1 MADHLK
7 RASWLCEEIE
17 KHNRL
22 YYQEAKPEI
31 SDKEYDTLLKE
42 LVDLE
47 KTHPELANANSP
59 TQRVGGAPIDGFV
72 TLKHRLPML
81 SIDNTYSPS
90 ELKEF
95 DKKVCKALGNDKPM
109 YMVELKI
116 DGVAISLIYENGILT
131 AGVTRG
137 DGEKGDDVT
146 QNLKTVGGVPL
157 KLNTKNPPPL
167 LEVRGEVYMARA
179 NFARLN
185 EQRVKEGLD
194 KFANP
199 RNSTAGS
206 LKLLDPKLCAA
217 RKLSLFAY
225 AIGAMEGIQVKFQT
239 ETLKLLHDFGFPVN
253 SNATQL
259 NSIEEVVAHCESWND
274 KRHDLPYDTDGMV
287 IKVNDLAQREKLGI
301 TTKSPRWV
309 VAYKFAA
316 EQALTRLLNIELQ
329 VGRQGTLTPV
339 AHLDPVQLAGT
350 TVARASLHNDDNLKT
365 KDIRVGDMVVVEKAG
380 EIIPYIVRS
389 EPSLRTGK
397 EKPFVFPKVCP
408 VCGADVVKD
417 AKGAFYRCT
426 GTDCVAQLKR
436 RVRSYAARN
445 AMDIENLGEEII
457 EQLVDT
463 GLVKTLADIY
473 KLGLNQLAN
482 LERMGEQSSRNL
494 LDGIAA
500 SKSRGLARLLT
511 GLGLRHVGENVADVL
526 ARKFISMKAFAQ
538 ANEEELAA
546 IEGIGPERASSI
558 RSWFSNTTNQEL
570 IESLEKAGIKM
581 DESVSTVTAS
591 SALAGK
597 SIVVTGTLIKYG
609 REEIE
614 RRLRDLGAKAIV
626 VTGTLIKYGRE
637 EIERRLRDLGAKAS
651 GSVSKK
657 TDYLLAGDKA
667 GSKLEKAREL
677 GVQIITEEEFEKLAG
692 S

>member
-1 MADHLK
+1 MADHVK

-31 SDKEYDTLLKE
+31 SDKEYDKLLKE

-47 KTHPELANANSP
+47 KKHPELANANSP

-95 DKKVCKALGNDKPM
+95 DKKVCKALGKEKPS
-109 YMVELKI
+109 YIVELKI

-157 KLNTKNPPPL
+157 KLNTKKPPAL

-179 NFARLN
+179 NFARIN

-225 AIGAMEGIQVKFQT
+225 AIGAMEGIQVKSQT

-389 EPSLRTGK
+389 EPTLRTGK

-546 IEGIGPERASSI
+546 IEGIGPERAASI
-558 RSWFSNTTNQEL
+558 RGWFANTTNQEL
-570 IESLEKAGIKM
+570 IESLEKAGIKL

-597 SIVVTGTLIKYG
+597 SIVVTGTL
-609 REEIE
+609 
-614 RRLRDLGAKAIV
+614 L
-626 VTGTLIKYGRE
+626 KYGRE

-657 TDYLLAGDKA
+657 TDYLLAGEKA

-677 GVQIITEEEFEKLAG
+677 GVRIITEEEFEKLAG

>member
-1 MADHLK
+1 MADHVK
-7 RASWLCEEIE
+7 RALWLCEEIE

-31 SDKEYDTLLKE
+31 SDKEYDKLLKE

-47 KTHPELANANSP
+47 KKHPELANANSP

-95 DKKVCKALGNDKPM
+95 DKKVCKGLGKDKPS

-157 KLNTKNPPPL
+157 KLNTKKPPAL

-225 AIGAMEGIQVKFQT
+225 AIGAMEGIQVKSQT

-259 NSIEEVVAHCESWND
+259 DSIEEVVAHCESWND

-526 ARKFISMKAFAQ
+526 ARKFISMKAFSQ

-546 IEGIGPERASSI
+546 IEGIGPERAASI
-558 RSWFSNTTNQEL
+558 RSWFANTTNQEL

-581 DESVSTVTAS
+581 DESVSTVVAS

-597 SIVVTGTLIKYG
+597 SIVVTGTL
-609 REEIE
+609 
-614 RRLRDLGAKAIV
+614 V
-626 VTGTLIKYGRE
+626 KYGRE

-657 TDYLLAGDKA
+657 TDYLLAGEKA

-677 GVQIITEEEFEKLAG
+677 GVRIINEEEFEKLAG

>member
-1 MADHLK
+1 MADPVK
-7 RASWLCEEIE
+7 RASWLREEIE

-22 YYQEAKPEI
+22 YYQEAMPEI
-31 SDKEYDTLLKE
+31 SDKEYDKLLKE

-47 KTHPELANANSP
+47 KKHPDLATPDSP

-72 TLKHRLPML
+72 TVKHRLPML

-95 DKKVCKALGNDKPM
+95 DKRVCKGLGKEKPS

-116 DGVAISLIYENGILT
+116 DGVAISLVYENGLLT
-131 AGVTRG
+131 TGVTRG

-157 KLNTKNPPPL
+157 KLNTKNPPAL

-179 NFARLN
+179 SFARLN
-185 EQRVKEGLD
+185 EQRVKDGLE

-225 AIGAMEGIQVKFQT
+225 AIGAMEGIGVKSQT

-253 SNATQL
+253 PHATKFD
-259 NSIEEVVAHCESWND
+259 SIEEVIAYCESWND

-316 EQALTRLLNIELQ
+316 EQALTRLLNITLQ

-350 TVARASLHNDDNLKT
+350 TVARASLHNDDYLKT

-436 RVRSYAARN
+436 RIRSYAARN
-445 AMDIENLGEEII
+445 AMDIENLGEEIV

-463 GLVKTLADIY
+463 GLVKSIPDVY

-526 ARKFISMKAFAQ
+526 ARKFGSMDAFAK
-538 ANEEELAA
+538 ATEDELAA

-558 RSWFSNTTNQEL
+558 RSWFANKTNQEL
-570 IESLEKAGIKM
+570 IESLKKAGIQM
-581 DESVSTVTAS
+581 DESTPTVSPS

-597 SIVVTGTLIKYG
+597 SIVVTGTL
-609 REEIE
+609 
-614 RRLRDLGAKAIV
+614 V
-626 VTGTLIKYGRE
+626 KYGRE

-677 GVQIITEEEFEKLAG
+677 GVRIITEEEFEKLAG

>member
-1 MADHLK
+1 MADHVK

-31 SDKEYDTLLKE
+31 SDKEYDKLLKE

-47 KTHPELANANSP
+47 KKHPELANANSP

-95 DKKVCKALGNDKPM
+95 DKKVCKGLGKDKPC

-157 KLNTKNPPPL
+157 KLNTKKPPAL

-225 AIGAMEGIQVKFQT
+225 AIGAMEGIQVKSQT

-259 NSIEEVVAHCESWND
+259 DSIEEVVAHCESWND

-526 ARKFISMKAFAQ
+526 ARKFISMKAFSQ

-546 IEGIGPERASSI
+546 IEGIGPERAASI
-558 RSWFSNTTNQEL
+558 RGWFANTTNQEL

-581 DESVSTVTAS
+581 DESVSTVVAS

-597 SIVVTGTLIKYG
+597 SIVVTGTL
-609 REEIE
+609 
-614 RRLRDLGAKAIV
+614 V
-626 VTGTLIKYGRE
+626 KYGRE

-657 TDYLLAGDKA
+657 TDYLLAGEKA

-677 GVQIITEEEFEKLAG
+677 GVRIITEEEFEKLAG

>member
-1 MADHLK
+1 MADHVK
-7 RASWLCEEIE
+7 RAAWLCEEIE

-31 SDKEYDTLLKE
+31 SDKEYDKLLKE

-47 KTHPELANANSP
+47 KKHPELANANSP

-95 DKKVCKALGNDKPM
+95 DKKVCKGLGNDKPT

-157 KLNTKNPPPL
+157 KLNTKNPPAL

-225 AIGAMEGIQVKFQT
+225 AIGAMEGIQVKSQT

-259 NSIEEVVAHCESWND
+259 DSIEEVVAHCESWND

-350 TVARASLHNDDNLKT
+350 TVSRASLHNDDNLKT

-546 IEGIGPERASSI
+546 IEGIGPERAASI
-558 RSWFSNTTNQEL
+558 RGWFANTTNQEL

-581 DESVSTVTAS
+581 DESVSTVAAS

-597 SIVVTGTLIKYG
+597 SIVVTGSL
-609 REEIE
+609 
-614 RRLRDLGAKAIV
+614 V
-626 VTGTLIKYGRE
+626 KYGRE

-651 GSVSKK
+651 GRVSKK
-657 TDYLLAGDKA
+657 TDYLLAGEKA

-677 GVQIITEEEFEKLAG
+677 GVRIITEEEFEKLAG

>member
-1 MADHLK
+1 
-7 RASWLCEEIE
+7 LCEEIE

-31 SDKEYDTLLKE
+31 SDKEYDKLLKE

-47 KTHPELANANSP
+47 KKHPELANANSP

-95 DKKVCKALGNDKPM
+95 DKKVCKGLGKDKPC

-116 DGVAISLIYENGILT
+116 DGVAISLIYENGILI

-157 KLNTKNPPPL
+157 KLNTKKPPAL

-225 AIGAMEGIQVKFQT
+225 AIGAMEGIQVKSQT

-259 NSIEEVVAHCESWND
+259 DSIEEVVAHCESWND

-546 IEGIGPERASSI
+546 IEGIGPERAASI
-558 RSWFSNTTNQEL
+558 RGWFANKTNQDL

-581 DESVSTVTAS
+581 DESVSTVAAS

-597 SIVVTGTLIKYG
+597 SIVVTGTL
-609 REEIE
+609 
-614 RRLRDLGAKAIV
+614 V
-626 VTGTLIKYGRE
+626 KYGRE

-657 TDYLLAGDKA
+657 TDYLLAGEKA

-677 GVQIITEEEFEKLAG
+677 GVRIITEEEFEKLAG

>member
-1 MADHLK
+1 MADHVK

-31 SDKEYDTLLKE
+31 SDKEYDKLLKE

-47 KTHPELANANSP
+47 KKHPELANANSP

-95 DKKVCKALGNDKPM
+95 DKKVCKGLGKDKPS

-157 KLNTKNPPPL
+157 KLNTKKPPAL

-225 AIGAMEGIQVKFQT
+225 AIGAMEGIQVKSQT

-259 NSIEEVVAHCESWND
+259 DSIEEVVAHCESWND

-526 ARKFISMKAFAQ
+526 ARKFISMKAFSQ

-546 IEGIGPERASSI
+546 IEGIGPERAASI
-558 RSWFSNTTNQEL
+558 RGWFANTTNQEL

-581 DESVSTVTAS
+581 DESVSTVVAS

-597 SIVVTGTLIKYG
+597 SIVVTGTL
-609 REEIE
+609 
-614 RRLRDLGAKAIV
+614 V
-626 VTGTLIKYGRE
+626 KYGRE

-657 TDYLLAGDKA
+657 TDYLLAGEKA

-677 GVQIITEEEFEKLAG
+677 GVRIINEEEFEKLAG

>member
-1 MADHLK
+1 MADHVK
-7 RASWLCEEIE
+7 RAAWLCEEIE

-31 SDKEYDTLLKE
+31 SDKEYDKLLKE

-47 KTHPELANANSP
+47 KNHPELANANSP

-95 DKKVCKALGNDKPM
+95 DKKVCKGLGNDKPS

-146 QNLKTVGGVPL
+146 QNLKTVGGIPL
-157 KLNTKNPPPL
+157 KLNTKNPPAL

-225 AIGAMEGIQVKFQT
+225 AIGAMEGIQVKSQT

-253 SNATQL
+253 SNATKL
-259 NSIEEVVAHCESWND
+259 DSIEEVVAHCESWND

-558 RSWFSNTTNQEL
+558 RGWFANTTNQEL

-597 SIVVTGTLIKYG
+597 SIVVTGTL
-609 REEIE
+609 
-614 RRLRDLGAKAIV
+614 V
-626 VTGTLIKYGRE
+626 KYGRE

-677 GVQIITEEEFEKLAG
+677 GVRIITEEEFEKLAG

>member
-1 MADHLK
+1 MADPVN
-7 RASWLCEEIE
+7 RAAWLCEEIE

-31 SDKEYDTLLKE
+31 SDKEYDKLLKE

-47 KTHPELANANSP
+47 KKHPELANANSP

-95 DKKVCKALGNDKPM
+95 DKKVCKGLGNDKPS

-157 KLNTKNPPPL
+157 KLNTKKPPAL

-225 AIGAMEGIQVKFQT
+225 AIGAMEGIQVKSQT

-259 NSIEEVVAHCESWND
+259 DSIEEVVAHCESWND

-538 ANEEELAA
+538 ANEDELAA
-546 IEGIGPERASSI
+546 IEGIGPERAASI
-558 RSWFSNTTNQEL
+558 RGWFANTTNQEL

-581 DESVSTVTAS
+581 DESVSVVAAS

-597 SIVVTGTLIKYG
+597 SIVVTGTL
-609 REEIE
+609 
-614 RRLRDLGAKAIV
+614 L
-626 VTGTLIKYGRE
+626 KYGRE

-657 TDYLLAGDKA
+657 TDFLLAGEKA

-677 GVQIITEEEFEKLAG
+677 GVRIITEEEFEKLAG

>member
-1 MADHLK
+1 MADHVK
-7 RASWLCEEIE
+7 RALWLCEEIE

-31 SDKEYDTLLKE
+31 SDKEYDKLLKE

-47 KTHPELANANSP
+47 KKHPELANANSP

-90 ELKEF
+90 ELREF
-95 DKKVCKALGNDKPM
+95 DKKVCKGLGKDKPS

-157 KLNTKNPPPL
+157 KLNTKKPPAL

-225 AIGAMEGIQVKFQT
+225 AIGAMEGIQVKSQT

-259 NSIEEVVAHCESWND
+259 DSIEEVVAHCESWND

-526 ARKFISMKAFAQ
+526 ARKFISMKAFSQ

-546 IEGIGPERASSI
+546 IEGIGPERAASI
-558 RSWFSNTTNQEL
+558 RGWFANTTNQEL

-581 DESVSTVTAS
+581 DESVSTVVAS

-597 SIVVTGTLIKYG
+597 SIVVTGTL
-609 REEIE
+609 
-614 RRLRDLGAKAIV
+614 L
-626 VTGTLIKYGRE
+626 KYGRE

-657 TDYLLAGDKA
+657 TDYLLAGEKA

-677 GVQIITEEEFEKLAG
+677 GVRIINEEEFEKLAG

>member
-1 MADHLK
+1 MADHVK

-31 SDKEYDTLLKE
+31 SDKEYDKLLKE

-47 KTHPELANANSP
+47 KKHPEIANANSP

-95 DKKVCKALGNDKPM
+95 DKKVCKGLGKDKPC

-116 DGVAISLIYENGILT
+116 DGVAISLIYENGILI

-157 KLNTKNPPPL
+157 KLNTKKPPAL

-225 AIGAMEGIQVKFQT
+225 AIGAMEGIQVKSQT

-259 NSIEEVVAHCESWND
+259 DSIEEVVAHCESWND

-526 ARKFISMKAFAQ
+526 ARKFISMKAFSQ

-546 IEGIGPERASSI
+546 IEGIGPERAASI
-558 RSWFSNTTNQEL
+558 RGWFANTTNQEL

-581 DESVSTVTAS
+581 DESVSTVVAS

-597 SIVVTGTLIKYG
+597 SIVVTGTL
-609 REEIE
+609 
-614 RRLRDLGAKAIV
+614 V
-626 VTGTLIKYGRE
+626 KYGRE

-657 TDYLLAGDKA
+657 TDYLLAGEKA

-677 GVQIITEEEFEKLAG
+677 GVRIITEEEFEKLAG

>member
-1 MADHLK
+1 MADHVK
-7 RASWLCEEIE
+7 RALWLCEEIE

-31 SDKEYDTLLKE
+31 SDKEYDKLLKE

-47 KTHPELANANSP
+47 KKHPELANANSP

-95 DKKVCKALGNDKPM
+95 DKKVCKGLGKDKPS

-157 KLNTKNPPPL
+157 KLNTKKPPAL

-225 AIGAMEGIQVKFQT
+225 AIGAMEGIQVKSQT

-259 NSIEEVVAHCESWND
+259 DSIEEVVAHCESWND

-287 IKVNDLAQREKLGI
+287 IKVNDLGQREKLGI

-526 ARKFISMKAFAQ
+526 ARKFISMKAFSQ

-546 IEGIGPERASSI
+546 IEGIGPERAASI
-558 RSWFSNTTNQEL
+558 RSWFANTTNQEL

-581 DESVSTVTAS
+581 DESVSTVVAS

-597 SIVVTGTLIKYG
+597 SIVVTGTL
-609 REEIE
+609 
-614 RRLRDLGAKAIV
+614 V
-626 VTGTLIKYGRE
+626 KYGRE

-657 TDYLLAGDKA
+657 TDYLLAGEKA

-677 GVQIITEEEFEKLAG
+677 GVRIINEEEFEKLAG

>member
-1 MADHLK
+1 MADHVK
-7 RASWLCEEIE
+7 RAAWLCEEIE

-31 SDKEYDTLLKE
+31 SDKEYDKLLKE

-47 KTHPELANANSP
+47 KKHPELANANSP

-95 DKKVCKALGNDKPM
+95 DKKVCKGLGNDKPT

-157 KLNTKNPPPL
+157 KLNTKNPPAL

-225 AIGAMEGIQVKFQT
+225 AIGAMEGIQVKSQT

-259 NSIEEVVAHCESWND
+259 DSIEEVVAHCESWND

-350 TVARASLHNDDNLKT
+350 TVSRASLHNDDNLKT

-546 IEGIGPERASSI
+546 IEGIGPERAASI
-558 RSWFSNTTNQEL
+558 RGWFANTTNQEL

-581 DESVSTVTAS
+581 DESVSVVAAS

-597 SIVVTGTLIKYG
+597 SIVVTGSL
-609 REEIE
+609 
-614 RRLRDLGAKAIV
+614 V
-626 VTGTLIKYGRE
+626 KYGRE

-651 GSVSKK
+651 GRVSKK
-657 TDYLLAGDKA
+657 TDYLLAGEKA

-677 GVQIITEEEFEKLAG
+677 GVRIITEEEFEKLAG

>member
-1 MADHLK
+1 MADHVK
-7 RASWLCEEIE
+7 RALWLCEEIE

-31 SDKEYDTLLKE
+31 SDKEYDKLLKE

-47 KTHPELANANSP
+47 KKHPELANANSP

-95 DKKVCKALGNDKPM
+95 DKKVCKGLGKDKPS

-157 KLNTKNPPPL
+157 KLNTKKPPAL

-225 AIGAMEGIQVKFQT
+225 AIGAMEGIQVKSQT

-259 NSIEEVVAHCESWND
+259 DSIEEVVAHCESWND

-526 ARKFISMKAFAQ
+526 ARKFISMKAFSQ

-546 IEGIGPERASSI
+546 IEGIGPERAASI
-558 RSWFSNTTNQEL
+558 RGWFANTTNQEL

-581 DESVSTVTAS
+581 DESVSTVVAS

-597 SIVVTGTLIKYG
+597 SIVVTGTL
-609 REEIE
+609 
-614 RRLRDLGAKAIV
+614 V
-626 VTGTLIKYGRE
+626 KYGRE

-657 TDYLLAGDKA
+657 TDYLLAGEKA

-677 GVQIITEEEFEKLAG
+677 GVRIINEEEFEKLAG

>member
-1 MADHLK
+1 MADHVK

-31 SDKEYDTLLKE
+31 SDKEYDKLLKE

-47 KTHPELANANSP
+47 KKHPELANANSP

-95 DKKVCKALGNDKPM
+95 DKKVCKALGKEKPS
-109 YMVELKI
+109 YIVELKI

-157 KLNTKNPPPL
+157 KLNTKKPPAL

-179 NFARLN
+179 NFARIN
-185 EQRVKEGLD
+185 EQRVKDGLD

-199 RNSTAGS
+199 RNSAAGS

-225 AIGAMEGIQVKFQT
+225 AIGAMEGIEVQSQS

-253 SNATQL
+253 PNATKF
-259 NSIEEVVAHCESWND
+259 NSIDDVIAHCDSWNE

-287 IKVNDLAQREKLGI
+287 IKVNDLSQREKLGM

-316 EQALTRLLNIELQ
+316 EQALTRLLKIELQ
-329 VGRQGTLTPV
+329 IGRQGTLTPV
-339 AHLDPVQLAGT
+339 AHLEPVHLAGS
-350 TVARASLHNDDNLKT
+350 TVARASLHNDDYLKT

-389 EPSLRTGK
+389 EPTLRTGK

-436 RVRSYAARN
+436 RVRSYAARS
-445 AMDIENLGEEII
+445 AMDIENLGEEIV

-463 GLVKTLADIY
+463 GLVKTLSDIY

-511 GLGLRHVGENVADVL
+511 GLGLKHVGENVADVL
-526 ARKFISMKAFAQ
+526 ARKFLNMEAFAQ

-546 IEGIGPERASSI
+546 IEGIGPERAASI
-558 RSWFSNTTNQEL
+558 RGWFANKTNQEL
-570 IESLEKAGIKM
+570 IANLQKAGIKM
-581 DESVSTVTAS
+581 DESVATVAAS

-597 SIVVTGTLIKYG
+597 SIVVTGTLVKYG

-614 RRLRDLGAKAIV
+614 RRLRDI
-626 VTGTLIKYGRE
+626 
-637 EIERRLRDLGAKAS
+637 GAKAS

-657 TDYLLAGDKA
+657 TDYLLAGEKA

-677 GVQIITEEEFEKLAG
+677 GVRIITEEEFEKLAG

>member
-1 MADHLK
+1 MADHVK
-7 RASWLCEEIE
+7 RAAWLCEEIE

-31 SDKEYDTLLKE
+31 SDKEYDKLLKE

-47 KTHPELANANSP
+47 KKYPELANPNSP

-95 DKKVCKALGNDKPM
+95 DKKVCKGLGNDKPS

-157 KLNTKNPPPL
+157 KLNTKNPPAL

-225 AIGAMEGIQVKFQT
+225 AIGAMEGIQVKSQT

-253 SNATQL
+253 PNATQL

-546 IEGIGPERASSI
+546 IEGIGPERAASI
-558 RSWFSNTTNQEL
+558 RGWFANTTNQEL

-581 DESVSTVTAS
+581 DESVSTVAAS

-597 SIVVTGTLIKYG
+597 SIVVTGTL
-609 REEIE
+609 
-614 RRLRDLGAKAIV
+614 V
-626 VTGTLIKYGRE
+626 KYGRE

-657 TDYLLAGDKA
+657 TDFLLAGEKA

-677 GVQIITEEEFEKLAG
+677 GVRIITEEEFEKLAG

>member
-1 MADHLK
+1 MADHVK
-7 RASWLCEEIE
+7 RALWLCEEIE

-31 SDKEYDTLLKE
+31 SDKEYDKLLKE

-47 KTHPELANANSP
+47 KKHPELANANSP

-95 DKKVCKALGNDKPM
+95 DKKVCKGLGKDKPS

-157 KLNTKNPPPL
+157 KLNTKKPPAL
-167 LEVRGEVYMARA
+167 LEVRGEGYMARA

-225 AIGAMEGIQVKFQT
+225 AIGAMEGIQVKSQT

-259 NSIEEVVAHCESWND
+259 DSIEEVVAHCESWND

-316 EQALTRLLNIELQ
+316 EQALTRLLKIELQ
-329 VGRQGTLTPV
+329 IGRQGTLTPV

-526 ARKFISMKAFAQ
+526 ARKFISMKAFSQ

-546 IEGIGPERASSI
+546 IEGIGPERAASI
-558 RSWFSNTTNQEL
+558 RGWFANTTNQEL

-581 DESVSTVTAS
+581 DESVSTVVAS

-597 SIVVTGTLIKYG
+597 SIVVTGTLVKYG

-614 RRLRDLGAKAIV
+614 RRLRDI
-626 VTGTLIKYGRE
+626 
-637 EIERRLRDLGAKAS
+637 GAKAS

-657 TDYLLAGDKA
+657 TDYLLAGEKA

-677 GVQIITEEEFEKLAG
+677 GIRIITEEEFEKLAG

>member
-1 MADHLK
+1 LRK
-7 RASWLCEEIE
+7 
-17 KHNRL
+17 K
-22 YYQEAKPEI
+22 
-31 SDKEYDTLLKE
+31 
-42 LVDLE
+42 
-47 KTHPELANANSP
+47 HPELANANSP

-95 DKKVCKALGNDKPM
+95 DKKVCKGLGKDKPC

-157 KLNTKNPPPL
+157 KLNTKKPPAL

-225 AIGAMEGIQVKFQT
+225 AIGAMEGIQVKSQT

-259 NSIEEVVAHCESWND
+259 DSIEEVVAHCESWND

-526 ARKFISMKAFAQ
+526 ARKFISMKAFSQ

-546 IEGIGPERASSI
+546 IEGIGPERAASI
-558 RSWFSNTTNQEL
+558 RGWFANTTNQEL

-581 DESVSTVTAS
+581 DESVSTVVAS

-597 SIVVTGTLIKYG
+597 SIVVTGTL
-609 REEIE
+609 
-614 RRLRDLGAKAIV
+614 V
-626 VTGTLIKYGRE
+626 KYGRE

-657 TDYLLAGDKA
+657 TDYLLAGEKA

-677 GVQIITEEEFEKLAG
+677 GVRIITEEEFEKLAG

>member
-1 MADHLK
+1 
-7 RASWLCEEIE
+7 
-17 KHNRL
+17 
-22 YYQEAKPEI
+22 
-31 SDKEYDTLLKE
+31 
-42 LVDLE
+42 
-47 KTHPELANANSP
+47 
-59 TQRVGGAPIDGFV
+59 
-72 TLKHRLPML
+72 
-81 SIDNTYSPS
+81 
-90 ELKEF
+90 
-95 DKKVCKALGNDKPM
+95 
-109 YMVELKI
+109 
-116 DGVAISLIYENGILT
+116 
-131 AGVTRG
+131 
-137 DGEKGDDVT
+137 
-146 QNLKTVGGVPL
+146 
-157 KLNTKNPPPL
+157 
-167 LEVRGEVYMARA
+167 
-179 NFARLN
+179 
-185 EQRVKEGLD
+185 
-194 KFANP
+194 
-199 RNSTAGS
+199 
-206 LKLLDPKLCAA
+206 
-217 RKLSLFAY
+217 
-225 AIGAMEGIQVKFQT
+225 
-239 ETLKLLHDFGFPVN
+239 LKLLHDFGFPVN

-259 NSIEEVVAHCESWND
+259 DSIEEVVAHCESWND

-526 ARKFISMKAFAQ
+526 ARKFISMKAFSQ

-546 IEGIGPERASSI
+546 IEGIGPERAASI
-558 RSWFSNTTNQEL
+558 RGWFANTTNQEL

-581 DESVSTVTAS
+581 DESVSTVVAS

-597 SIVVTGTLIKYG
+597 SIVVTGTL
-609 REEIE
+609 
-614 RRLRDLGAKAIV
+614 V
-626 VTGTLIKYGRE
+626 KYGRE

-657 TDYLLAGDKA
+657 TDYLLAGEKA

-677 GVQIITEEEFEKLAG
+677 GVRIITEEEFEKLAG

>member
-1 MADHLK
+1 MADHVK
-7 RASWLCEEIE
+7 RAAWLCEEIE

-31 SDKEYDTLLKE
+31 SDKEYDKLLKE

-47 KTHPELANANSP
+47 KKYPELANANSP

-95 DKKVCKALGNDKPM
+95 DKKVCKGLGNDKPT

-157 KLNTKNPPPL
+157 KLNTKKPPAL

-225 AIGAMEGIQVKFQT
+225 AIGAMEGIQVKSQT

-253 SNATQL
+253 PNATQL
-259 NSIEEVVAHCESWND
+259 DSIEEVVAHCESWND

-546 IEGIGPERASSI
+546 IEGIGPERAASI
-558 RSWFSNTTNQEL
+558 RGWFANTTNQEL

-581 DESVSTVTAS
+581 DESVSTIAAS

-597 SIVVTGTLIKYG
+597 SIVVTGTL
-609 REEIE
+609 
-614 RRLRDLGAKAIV
+614 V
-626 VTGTLIKYGRE
+626 KYGRE

-677 GVQIITEEEFEKLAG
+677 GVRIITEEEFEKLAG

>member
-1 MADHLK
+1 MADHVK
-7 RASWLCEEIE
+7 RAAWLCEEIE

-31 SDKEYDTLLKE
+31 SDKEYDKLLKE

-47 KTHPELANANSP
+47 KKYPELANANSP

-95 DKKVCKALGNDKPM
+95 DKKVCKGLGNDKPT

-157 KLNTKNPPPL
+157 KLNTKNPPAL

-225 AIGAMEGIQVKFQT
+225 AIGAMEGIQVKSQT

-253 SNATQL
+253 PNATQL
-259 NSIEEVVAHCESWND
+259 DSIEEVVAHCESWND

-546 IEGIGPERASSI
+546 IEGIGPERAASI
-558 RSWFSNTTNQEL
+558 RGWFANTTNQEL

-581 DESVSTVTAS
+581 DESVSTVAAS

-597 SIVVTGTLIKYG
+597 SIVVTGTL
-609 REEIE
+609 
-614 RRLRDLGAKAIV
+614 V
-626 VTGTLIKYGRE
+626 KYGRE

-657 TDYLLAGDKA
+657 TDYLLAGEKA

-677 GVQIITEEEFEKLAG
+677 GVRIITEEEFEKLAG

>member
-1 MADHLK
+1 MADHVK

-31 SDKEYDTLLKE
+31 SDKEYDKLLKE

-47 KTHPELANANSP
+47 KKYPELANANSP

-95 DKKVCKALGNDKPM
+95 DKKVCKGLGNDKPS

-157 KLNTKNPPPL
+157 KLNTKNPPAL

-225 AIGAMEGIQVKFQT
+225 AIGAMEGIQVKSQT

-259 NSIEEVVAHCESWND
+259 DSIEEVVAHCESWND

-350 TVARASLHNDDNLKT
+350 TVSRASLHNDDNLKT

-546 IEGIGPERASSI
+546 IEGIGPERAASI
-558 RSWFSNTTNQEL
+558 RGWFANTTNQEL

-581 DESVSTVTAS
+581 DESVSTVAAS

-597 SIVVTGTLIKYG
+597 SIVVTGTL
-609 REEIE
+609 
-614 RRLRDLGAKAIV
+614 V
-626 VTGTLIKYGRE
+626 KYGRE

-657 TDYLLAGDKA
+657 TDYLLAGEKA

-677 GVQIITEEEFEKLAG
+677 GVRIITEEEFEKLAG

>member
-31 SDKEYDTLLKE
+31 SDKEYDKLLKE

-47 KTHPELANANSP
+47 KTYPELANANSP

-81 SIDNTYSPS
+81 SIDNTYSPT

-95 DKKVCKALGNDKPM
+95 DKKVCKALGNDKPT

-157 KLNTKNPPPL
+157 KLNTKKPPAL

-225 AIGAMEGIQVKFQT
+225 AIGAMEGIQVKSQT

-259 NSIEEVVAHCESWND
+259 DSIEEVVAHCESWND

-397 EKPFVFPKVCP
+397 EKSFVFPKVCP

-546 IEGIGPERASSI
+546 IEGIGPERAASI
-558 RSWFSNTTNQEL
+558 RGWFANTTNQEL

-581 DESVSTVTAS
+581 DESVSTVAAS

-597 SIVVTGTLIKYG
+597 SIVVTGTL
-609 REEIE
+609 
-614 RRLRDLGAKAIV
+614 V
-626 VTGTLIKYGRE
+626 KYGRE

-657 TDYLLAGDKA
+657 TDYLLAGEKA

-677 GVQIITEEEFEKLAG
+677 GVRIITEEEFEKLAG

>member
-1 MADHLK
+1 MADHVK
-7 RASWLCEEIE
+7 RAAWLCEEIE

-31 SDKEYDTLLKE
+31 SDKEYDKLLKE

-47 KTHPELANANSP
+47 KNHPELANANSP

-95 DKKVCKALGNDKPM
+95 DKKVCKGLGNDKPS

-157 KLNTKNPPPL
+157 KLNTKNPPAL

-225 AIGAMEGIQVKFQT
+225 AIGAMEGIQVKSQT

-253 SNATQL
+253 PNATQL
-259 NSIEEVVAHCESWND
+259 DSIEEVVAHCESWND

-546 IEGIGPERASSI
+546 IEGIGPERAASI
-558 RSWFSNTTNQEL
+558 RGWFANTTNQEL
-570 IESLEKAGIKM
+570 IDSLEKAGIKM
-581 DESVSTVTAS
+581 DESVSTVAAS

-597 SIVVTGTLIKYG
+597 SIVVTGTL
-609 REEIE
+609 
-614 RRLRDLGAKAIV
+614 V
-626 VTGTLIKYGRE
+626 KYGRE

-657 TDYLLAGDKA
+657 TDFLLAGDKA

-677 GVQIITEEEFEKLAG
+677 GVRIITEEEFEKLAG

>member
-1 MADHLK
+1 MADHVK

-31 SDKEYDTLLKE
+31 SDKEYDKLLKE

-47 KTHPELANANSP
+47 KKHPELANANSP

-95 DKKVCKALGNDKPM
+95 DKKVCKALGKEKPS
-109 YMVELKI
+109 YIVELKI

-157 KLNTKNPPPL
+157 KLNTKKPPAL

-179 NFARLN
+179 NFARIN

-199 RNSTAGS
+199 RNSAAGS
-206 LKLLDPKLCAA
+206 LKLLDPKLCAG

-225 AIGAMEGIQVKFQT
+225 AIGAMEGIAVQSQS

-253 SNATQL
+253 PNATKF
-259 NSIEEVVAHCESWND
+259 NSIDDVIAHCDSWNE

-287 IKVNDLAQREKLGI
+287 IKVNDLSQREKLGM

-316 EQALTRLLNIELQ
+316 EQALTRLLKIELQ
-329 VGRQGTLTPV
+329 IGRQGTLTPV

-526 ARKFISMKAFAQ
+526 ARKFISMKAFSQ

-546 IEGIGPERASSI
+546 VEGIGPERAASI
-558 RSWFSNTTNQEL
+558 RGWFANTTNQEL

-581 DESVSTVTAS
+581 DESVSTVVAS

-597 SIVVTGTLIKYG
+597 SIVVTGTLVKYG

-614 RRLRDLGAKAIV
+614 RRLRDI
-626 VTGTLIKYGRE
+626 
-637 EIERRLRDLGAKAS
+637 GAKAS

-657 TDYLLAGDKA
+657 TDYLLAGEKA

-677 GVQIITEEEFEKLAG
+677 GVRIITEEEFEKLAG

>member
-31 SDKEYDTLLKE
+31 SDKEYDKLLKE

-47 KTHPELANANSP
+47 KKYPEIANANSP

-95 DKKVCKALGNDKPM
+95 DKKVCKGLGNDKPT

-157 KLNTKNPPPL
+157 KLNTKNPPAL

-225 AIGAMEGIQVKFQT
+225 AIGAMEGIQVKSQT

-546 IEGIGPERASSI
+546 IEGIGPERAASI
-558 RSWFSNTTNQEL
+558 RGWFANTTNQEL

-581 DESVSTVTAS
+581 DES
-591 SALAGK
+591 
-597 SIVVTGTLIKYG
+597 
-609 REEIE
+609 
-614 RRLRDLGAKAIV
+614 
-626 VTGTLIKYGRE
+626 
-637 EIERRLRDLGAKAS
+637 
-651 GSVSKK
+651 
-657 TDYLLAGDKA
+657 
-667 GSKLEKAREL
+667 
-677 GVQIITEEEFEKLAG
+677 
-692 S
+692 

>member
-1 MADHLK
+1 MADHVK
-7 RASWLCEEIE
+7 RAAWLCEEIE

-31 SDKEYDTLLKE
+31 SDKEYDKLLKE

-47 KTHPELANANSP
+47 KNHPELANANSP

-95 DKKVCKALGNDKPM
+95 DKKVCKGLGNDKPS

-157 KLNTKNPPPL
+157 KLNTKNPPAL

-225 AIGAMEGIQVKFQT
+225 AIGAMEGIQVKSQT

-253 SNATQL
+253 PNATQL
-259 NSIEEVVAHCESWND
+259 DSIEEVVAHCESWND

-511 GLGLRHVGENVADVL
+511 GLGLRHVGEIVADVL

-546 IEGIGPERASSI
+546 IEGIGPERAASI
-558 RSWFSNTTNQEL
+558 RGWFANTTNQEL
-570 IESLEKAGIKM
+570 IDSLEKAGIKM
-581 DESVSTVTAS
+581 DESVSTVAPS

-597 SIVVTGTLIKYG
+597 SIVVTGTL
-609 REEIE
+609 
-614 RRLRDLGAKAIV
+614 V
-626 VTGTLIKYGRE
+626 KYGRE

-657 TDYLLAGDKA
+657 TDFLLAGDKA

-677 GVQIITEEEFEKLAG
+677 GVRIITEEEFEKLAG

>member
-1 MADHLK
+1 MADHVK
-7 RASWLCEEIE
+7 RALWLCEEIE

-31 SDKEYDTLLKE
+31 SDKEYDKLLKE

-47 KTHPELANANSP
+47 KKHPELANANSP

-95 DKKVCKALGNDKPM
+95 DKKVCKGLGNDKPT

-157 KLNTKNPPPL
+157 KLNTKNPPAL

-225 AIGAMEGIQVKFQT
+225 AIGAMEGIQVKSQT

-253 SNATQL
+253 SNATKL
-259 NSIEEVVAHCESWND
+259 DSIEEVVAHCESWND

-546 IEGIGPERASSI
+546 IEGIGPERADSI
-558 RSWFSNTTNQEL
+558 RGWFANTTNQEL

-581 DESVSTVTAS
+581 DESVSTVAAS

-597 SIVVTGTLIKYG
+597 SIVVTGTL
-609 REEIE
+609 
-614 RRLRDLGAKAIV
+614 V
-626 VTGTLIKYGRE
+626 KYGRE

-657 TDYLLAGDKA
+657 TDYLLAGEKA

-677 GVQIITEEEFEKLAG
+677 GVRIITEEEFEKLAG

>member
-1 MADHLK
+1 MADHVK

-31 SDKEYDTLLKE
+31 SDKEYDKLLKE

-47 KTHPELANANSP
+47 KKHPELANANSP

-95 DKKVCKALGNDKPM
+95 DKKVCKGLGKDKPC

-116 DGVAISLIYENGILT
+116 DGVAISLIYENGILI

-157 KLNTKNPPPL
+157 KLNTKKPPAL

-225 AIGAMEGIQVKFQT
+225 AIGAMEGIQVKSQT

-259 NSIEEVVAHCESWND
+259 DSIEEVVAHCESWND

-526 ARKFISMKAFAQ
+526 ARKFISMKAFSQ

-546 IEGIGPERASSI
+546 IEGIGPERAASI
-558 RSWFSNTTNQEL
+558 RGWFANTTNQEL

-581 DESVSTVTAS
+581 DESVSTVVAS

-597 SIVVTGTLIKYG
+597 SIVVTGTL
-609 REEIE
+609 
-614 RRLRDLGAKAIV
+614 V
-626 VTGTLIKYGRE
+626 KYGRE

-657 TDYLLAGDKA
+657 TDYLLAGEKA

-677 GVQIITEEEFEKLAG
+677 GVRIITEEEFEKLAG

>member
-31 SDKEYDTLLKE
+31 SDKEYDKLLKE
-42 LVDLE
+42 LNDLE
-47 KTHPELANANSP
+47 KKHPELANANSP

-95 DKKVCKALGNDKPM
+95 DKKVCKALGKEKPS
-109 YMVELKI
+109 YIVELKI

-157 KLNTKNPPPL
+157 KLNTKKPPAL

-179 NFARLN
+179 NFARIN
-185 EQRVKEGLD
+185 EQRVKDGLD

-199 RNSTAGS
+199 RNSAAGS

-225 AIGAMEGIQVKFQT
+225 AIGAMEGIEVQSQS

-253 SNATQL
+253 PNATKF
-259 NSIEEVVAHCESWND
+259 NSIDDVIAHCDSWNE

-287 IKVNDLAQREKLGI
+287 IKVNDLSQREKLGM

-316 EQALTRLLNIELQ
+316 EQALTRLLKIELQ
-329 VGRQGTLTPV
+329 IGRQGTLTPV
-339 AHLDPVQLAGT
+339 AHLEPVHLAGS
-350 TVARASLHNDDNLKT
+350 TVARASLHNDDYLKT

-389 EPSLRTGK
+389 EPTLRTGK

-436 RVRSYAARN
+436 RVRSYAARS
-445 AMDIENLGEEII
+445 AMDIENLGEEIV

-463 GLVKTLADIY
+463 GLVKTLSDIY

-511 GLGLRHVGENVADVL
+511 GLGLKHVGENVADVL
-526 ARKFISMKAFAQ
+526 ARKFLNMEAFAQ

-546 IEGIGPERASSI
+546 IEGIGPERAASI
-558 RSWFSNTTNQEL
+558 RGWFANKTNQEL
-570 IESLEKAGIKM
+570 IANLQKAGIKM
-581 DESVSTVTAS
+581 DESVATVAAS

-597 SIVVTGTLIKYG
+597 SIVVTGTLVKYG

-614 RRLRDLGAKAIV
+614 RRLRDI
-626 VTGTLIKYGRE
+626 
-637 EIERRLRDLGAKAS
+637 GAKAS

-657 TDYLLAGDKA
+657 TDYLLAGEKA

-677 GVQIITEEEFEKLAG
+677 GVRIITEEEFEKLAG

>member
-1 MADHLK
+1 MADHVK
-7 RASWLCEEIE
+7 RAAWLCEEIE

-31 SDKEYDTLLKE
+31 SDKEYDKLLKE

-47 KTHPELANANSP
+47 KNHPELANANSP

-95 DKKVCKALGNDKPM
+95 DKKVCKGLGNDKPT

-157 KLNTKNPPPL
+157 KLNTKNPPAL

-225 AIGAMEGIQVKFQT
+225 AIGAMEGIQVKSQT

-253 SNATQL
+253 PNATQL
-259 NSIEEVVAHCESWND
+259 DSIEEVVAHCESWND

-546 IEGIGPERASSI
+546 IEGIGPERAASI
-558 RSWFSNTTNQEL
+558 RGWFANTTNQEL
-570 IESLEKAGIKM
+570 IDSLEKAGIKM
-581 DESVSTVTAS
+581 DESVSTVAPS

-597 SIVVTGTLIKYG
+597 SIVVTGTL
-609 REEIE
+609 
-614 RRLRDLGAKAIV
+614 V
-626 VTGTLIKYGRE
+626 KYGRE

-657 TDYLLAGDKA
+657 TDFLLAGDKA

-677 GVQIITEEEFEKLAG
+677 GVRIITEEEFEKLAG

>member
-31 SDKEYDTLLKE
+31 SDKEYDKLLKE

-47 KTHPELANANSP
+47 KTYPELANANSP

-81 SIDNTYSPS
+81 SIDNTYSPT

-95 DKKVCKALGNDKPM
+95 DKKVCKALGNDKPT

-157 KLNTKNPPPL
+157 KLNTKKPPAL

-225 AIGAMEGIQVKFQT
+225 AIGAMEGIQVKSQT

-259 NSIEEVVAHCESWND
+259 DSIEEVVAHCESWND

-397 EKPFVFPKVCP
+397 EKSFVFPKVCP

-546 IEGIGPERASSI
+546 IEGIGPERAASI
-558 RSWFSNTTNQEL
+558 RGWFANTTNQEL

-581 DESVSTVTAS
+581 DESVSTVAAS

-597 SIVVTGTLIKYG
+597 SIVVTGTLVKYG

-614 RRLRDLGAKAIV
+614 RR
-626 VTGTLIKYGRE
+626 
-637 EIERRLRDLGAKAS
+637 
-651 GSVSKK
+651 
-657 TDYLLAGDKA
+657 
-667 GSKLEKAREL
+667 
-677 GVQIITEEEFEKLAG
+677 
-692 S
+692 

>member
-1 MADHLK
+1 MADHVK
-7 RASWLCEEIE
+7 RALWLCEEIE

-31 SDKEYDTLLKE
+31 SDKEYDKLLKE

-47 KTHPELANANSP
+47 KKHPELANANSP

-95 DKKVCKALGNDKPM
+95 DKKVCKGLGKDKPS

-157 KLNTKNPPPL
+157 KLNTKKPPAL

-225 AIGAMEGIQVKFQT
+225 AIGAMEGIQVKSQT

-259 NSIEEVVAHCESWND
+259 DSIEEVVAHCESWND

-526 ARKFISMKAFAQ
+526 ARKFISMKAFSQ

-546 IEGIGPERASSI
+546 IEGIGPERAASI
-558 RSWFSNTTNQEL
+558 RGWFANTTNQEL

-581 DESVSTVTAS
+581 DESVSTVVAS

-597 SIVVTGTLIKYG
+597 SIVVTGTL
-609 REEIE
+609 
-614 RRLRDLGAKAIV
+614 L
-626 VTGTLIKYGRE
+626 KYGRE

-657 TDYLLAGDKA
+657 TDYLLAGEKA

-677 GVQIITEEEFEKLAG
+677 GVRIINEEEFEKLAG

>member
-1 MADHLK
+1 MADHVK
-7 RASWLCEEIE
+7 RALWLCEEIE

-31 SDKEYDTLLKE
+31 SDKEYDKLLKE

-47 KTHPELANANSP
+47 KKHPELANANSP

-95 DKKVCKALGNDKPM
+95 DKKVCKGLGKDKPS

-157 KLNTKNPPPL
+157 KLNTKKPPAL

-225 AIGAMEGIQVKFQT
+225 AIGAMEGIQVKSQT

-259 NSIEEVVAHCESWND
+259 DSIEEVVAHCESWND

-546 IEGIGPERASSI
+546 IEGIGPERAASI
-558 RSWFSNTTNQEL
+558 RGWFANTTNQEL

-581 DESVSTVTAS
+581 DESVSTVVAS

-597 SIVVTGTLIKYG
+597 SIVVTGTL
-609 REEIE
+609 
-614 RRLRDLGAKAIV
+614 V
-626 VTGTLIKYGRE
+626 KYGRE

-657 TDYLLAGDKA
+657 TDYLLAGEKA

-677 GVQIITEEEFEKLAG
+677 GVRIITEEEFEKLAG